1 MSKSLPVLTVGQRG
15 FARPVDLHPHPKL
28 ETHPFDAGTL
38 AQMKSTIP
46 QVGVLEELLITPARN
61 ISNGRHRWRGAVL
74 AGLATK
80 EVLPYRVVD
89 EGEVDQIILT
99 TLSARKHYSR
109 SAVAYLARPHI
120 EAALMSANERRKTGL
135 KAGESSRQS
144 INRLTGLNGSSFDDV
159 AEMLNVS
166 VQLLKLASKTVQL
179 FRESDTRIEKW
190 QKSHL
195 DELELWEQWQE
206 TNGTD
211 ASWQRWREVRLL
223 DMGHQ
228 LSDPKCAAVIPESF
242 REVYEAK
249 LFSVE
254 PGESMGLGAIN
265 KAVGSALVTKGG
277 GRSDLDVTNPGLHL
291 TLAKKLSSF
300 SSTMFSNWAEL
311 ELDHR
316 LSLATQIADRAAE
329 WPDEVRGAV
338 ASKLKKGGRP

>member
-1 MSKSLPVLTVGQRG
+1 MSKSLPVLTIGQRG

-28 ETHPFDAGTL
+28 EQHPFDAGTL
-38 AQMKSTIP
+38 AQMQSTIP
-46 QVGVLEELLITPARN
+46 QVGVLEELLITPEREIA
-61 ISNGRHRWRGAVL
+61 NGRHRWRGAVL

-89 EGEVDQIILT
+89 EEEVDQLILT

-120 EAALMSANERRKTGL
+120 EAALLHAKSMAKQNLRAGANPREGINTLSGL
-135 KAGESSRQS
+135 K
-144 INRLTGLNGSSFDDV
+144 GSTFADI
-159 AEMLNVS
+159 AAMLNVS
-166 VQLLKLASKTVQL
+166 EETLKLASKTVQL
-179 FRESDTRIEKW
+179 FRESDNRIEKW
-190 QKSHL
+190 LQAHL
-195 DELELWEQWQE
+195 DEMESWEDWQT
-206 TNGTD
+206 TNGEG
-211 ASWQRWREVRLL
+211 ASWQRWREVRLV

-265 KAVGSALVTKGG
+265 KAVGSALSTKGG
-277 GRSDLDVTNPGLHL
+277 GRSDLDATNPGLHL
-291 TLAKKLSSF
+291 TLAKKLTSF
-300 SSTMFSNWAEL
+300 SSTMFANWADL

-316 LSLATQIADRAAE
+316 LNLATQIADAAAK
-329 WPDEVRGAV
+329 WPDEVR
-338 ASKLKKGGRP
+338 ASVISRYRNRNT